1 MSFIEI
7 MHTYFRSEK
16 LEAFWF
22 ILPVGILIF
31 FFGIVA
37 LKAERGG
44 FAWGVARPCL
54 IFGITYR
61 EMHSFLDQ
69 MSDMVNLYSTPY
81 I

>member
-22 ILPVGILIF
+22 ILPVGILLFI
-31 FFGIVA
+31 FGIVA

-44 FAWGVARPCL
+44 FAWGVAIPCL

-61 EMHSFLDQ
+61 EMHILSFGLF
-69 MSDMVNLYSTPY
+69 M
-81 I
+81 